1 MFQVLVAE
9 DEIWIRKMIVDI
21 IETTYGFQV
30 VGEARNGQE
39 AWDMLQELW
48 PTLVVTDIMMPQR
61 DGLWLVEQIAE
72 KKLPME
78 TIIISGYDKFQY
90 AQQAMKYQ
98 VSEYLLKPVKEQEL
112 REAMQRL
119 YARLEDNGKW
129 HTYLLMVQSFLEE
142 LAAKGNLA
150 DMSDRLHHLL
160 DSVLAIRDTY
170 PAYYTA
176 LLRLLYTKWTER
188 LGSITS
194 GTSQLFHSQDALT
207 VEQIRTQFDELLRS
221 SLQTQ
226 PNDRY
231 QLDKKVI
238 REVCAYLEQ
247 YYRKNVSLTEMASRC
262 HMSVS
267 HFCNVFKRQTGMTLI
282 NYVNKIRME
291 KVRVLLLEPDLK
303 IYDIAELVGYST
315 MSYFNRIFKE
325 LEGLSP
331 NEYRKAN
338 GI

>member
-21 IETTYGFQV
+21 IETTEGFQV

-90 AQQAMKYQ
+90 AQQAMKYK

-119 YARLEDNGKW
+119 YARLEDNDKW
-129 HTYLLMVQSFLEE
+129 HLYLLKVQSFLEE
-142 LAAKGNLA
+142 LASKDQPDL
-150 DMSDRLHHLL
+150 RQHLHQLL
-160 DSVLAIRDTY
+160 HSVFALRETY

-188 LGSITS
+188 LGKGMA
-194 GTSQLFHSQDALT
+194 GTSQPFQSGEELT
-207 VEQIRTQFDELLRS
+207 EEQIVARFDELLNH

-226 PNDRY
+226 SSDSY

-238 REVCAYLEQ
+238 REACAYLEQ
-247 YYRKNVSLTEMASRC
+247 HYRKNISLTEMAERC

-282 NYVNKIRME
+282 NYINKVRME
-291 KVRVLLLEPDLK
+291 KVKELLLEPDLK
-303 IYDIAELVGYST
+303 IYDIADLVGYTT

-325 LEGLSP
+325 TEGVSP
-331 NEYRKAN
+331 NEFRKAR

>member
-21 IETTYGFQV
+21 IETTEGFQV
-30 VGEARNGQE
+30 VGEARNGKE

-90 AQQAMKYQ
+90 AQQAIKYQ

-119 YARLEDNGKW
+119 YARLEDNDKW
-129 HTYLLMVQSFLEE
+129 HMYLLKVQAFLEGLASKDKQDE
-142 LAAKGNLA
+142 L
-150 DMSDRLHHLL
+150 SHQLHKLL
-160 DSVLAIRDTY
+160 DSVFALRENY
-170 PAYYTA
+170 PSYYIA
-176 LLRLLYTKWTER
+176 LLRLLHTKWTER
-188 LGSITS
+188 LGVEPKESS
-194 GTSQLFHSQDALT
+194 YLFHANESQS
-207 VEQIRTQFDELLRS
+207 EEHIRSHYDVLLKRS
-221 SLQTQ
+221 FQAQSTES
-226 PNDRY
+226 Y

-238 REVCAYLEQ
+238 REVCVYLDQ
-247 YYRKNVSLTEMASRC
+247 HYRKNVSLTEMAERS

-267 HFCNVFKRQTGMTLI
+267 HFCNVFKRQTGLTLI
-282 NYVNKIRME
+282 NYVNKVRME
-291 KVRVLLLEPDLK
+291 KVKQLLLEPDLK
-303 IYDIAELVGYST
+303 IYDIAELVGYAT

-325 LEGLSP
+325 MEGVSP

>member
-21 IETTYGFQV
+21 IETTEGFQV

-48 PTLVVTDIMMPQR
+48 PTLIVTDIMMPQR

-98 VSEYLLKPVKEQEL
+98 VSEYLLKPVKENEL

-119 YARLEDNGKW
+119 YTRLEDNDKW
-129 HTYLLMVQSFLEE
+129 HMYLVKVQSFLEE
-142 LAAKGNLA
+142 LATREMPAH
-150 DMSDRLHHLL
+150 LHDSLHKLL
-160 DSVLAIRDTY
+160 ESVWSIRDAY
-170 PAYYTA
+170 PAYYAA
-176 LLRLLYTKWTER
+176 LLRLLHNNWMER
-188 LGSITS
+188 IGHPSS
-194 GTSQLFHSQDALT
+194 GTSQHFHVDDALT
-207 VEQIRTQFDELLRS
+207 IEQIRTHFDDLLSRSMQFPS
-221 SLQTQ
+221 SES
-226 PNDRY
+226 Y

-247 YYRKNVSLTEMASRC
+247 QYRKNVSLTEMAERC

-282 NYVNKIRME
+282 NYVNKIRVE
-291 KVRVLLLEPDLK
+291 KVKQLLLEPDLK
-303 IYDIAELVGYST
+303 IYDIADLVGYTT

-325 LEGLSP
+325 SEGVSP
-331 NEYRKAN
+331 NEYRKAR
-338 GI
+338 GV

>member
-21 IETTYGFQV
+21 IETTEGFQV

-48 PTLVVTDIMMPQR
+48 PTLVVTDIMMPQH

-119 YARLEDNGKW
+119 YARLEDNDKW
-129 HTYLLMVQSFLEE
+129 HMYLLKVQSFLED
-142 LAAKGNLA
+142 LAARNKQEEL
-150 DMSDRLHHLL
+150 SHQLHQLLHSIFALRETYPSYYIALLHLL
-160 DSVLAIRDTY
+160 HA
-170 PAYYTA
+170 
-176 LLRLLYTKWTER
+176 KWTER
-188 LGSITS
+188 LGAEPVESS
-194 GTSQLFHSQDALT
+194 NLFHANESLS
-207 VEQIRTQFDELLRS
+207 EEHIRSHYDELFRRS
-221 SLQTQ
+221 FQAQSS
-226 PNDRY
+226 DSY

-238 REVCAYLEQ
+238 REVCAYLDQ
-247 YYRKNVSLTEMASRC
+247 YYRKNVSLTEMAERS

-267 HFCNVFKRQTGMTLI
+267 HFCNVFKRQSGLTLI
-282 NYVNKIRME
+282 NYVNKVRME
-291 KVRVLLLEPDLK
+291 KVKQLLLEPDLK
-303 IYDIAELVGYST
+303 IYDIAELVGYTT
-315 MSYFNRIFKE
+315 MSYFNRVFKE
-325 LEGLSP
+325 MEGVSP
-331 NEYRKAN
+331 NEYRKAK

>member
-1 MFQVLVAE
+1 MVAE
-9 DEIWIRKMIVDI
+9 DELWIRKMIIDI
-21 IETTYGFQV
+21 IEKTDGFQV

-48 PTLVVTDIMMPQR
+48 PTLVVTDIMMPNR

-90 AQQAMKYQ
+90 AQQAMKHQ
-98 VSEYLLKPVKEQEL
+98 VSEYLLKPLKEQEL
-112 REAMQRL
+112 RDAMQRL

-129 HTYLLMVQSFLEE
+129 HTYLVKVQSFLEE
-142 LAAKGNLA
+142 LAAKEKPTDIHDQL
-150 DMSDRLHHLL
+150 DKLLH
-160 DSVLAIRDTY
+160 SVLELRDTH

-176 LLRLLYTKWTER
+176 LLRLLHTKWSER
-188 LGSITS
+188 LGSIPN
-194 GTSQLFHSQDALT
+194 GTGQLFYPKDVLS
-207 VEQIRTQFDELLRS
+207 VEQIRTSFEELLRS

-226 PNDRY
+226 SNDSY

-238 REVCAYLEQ
+238 REICAYLEQ
-247 YYRKNVSLTEMASRC
+247 HYRKNVSLTEMAERC

-267 HFCNVFKRQTGMTLI
+267 HFCSVFKRQTGMTLI
-282 NYVNKIRME
+282 NYVNKTRMD
-291 KVRVLLLEPDLK
+291 KVRQLLLEPDLK
-303 IYDIAELVGYST
+303 IYDIADLVGYTT

-325 LEGLSP
+325 MEGISP
-331 NEYRKAN
+331 NEYRKAR